1 MSRFWPGPLASV
13 VGLSPPGAL
22 SRFVVLSDRPVRPWT
37 RWDFGCLSLFRVTD
51 IDEWSGA
58 PGQLARVRRVVGGTR
73 IYVEFPNASLAWVG
87 TPEPVAFQDGQIVL
101 LFPDRVEPAPPEL
114 WREDPM
120 VSVVR
125 IKNSETTVVEYAGQI
140 RSIPTND
147 VEYEVGNTVEFL
159 PSGVTKV
166 LDSTPLSI
174 LELPEIGDKA
184 ISEVISPK

>member
-1 MSRFWPGPLASV
+1 
-13 VGLSPPGAL
+13 
-22 SRFVVLSDRPVRPWT
+22 
-37 RWDFGCLSLFRVTD
+37 VTD